1 MDYEIDKRPAELLTM
16 WYDECGKFRE
26 RGFLVKHFAQLIL
39 PFCFLF
45 AVAPLAAKDTQPQF
59 NTVVVKHFVNTNG
72 TNQSQEFINYFSDG
86 LRSGLEKN
94 KVANQAVGEGVTV
107 ADAVAA
113 NSLLIEGKFT
123 DFEKGG
129 GFKIG
134 KLSLEINIYRIS
146 DHALVKTLTTQ
157 AAFKPSPLNKDK
169 NVAEFTGN
177 QTAYLIKQ
185 ALKNISLS
193 SIAPAPPSASAVP
206 TSGTAQAGPE
216 AIASIQFSSD
226 PSGAEITVDGN
237 YAGNTPSL
245 IKLKPGTHSVKITKN
260 GYAPWVRSINTEGG
274 ESRNIAADL
283 EKTSQ

>member
-1 MDYEIDKRPAELLTM
+1 M
-16 WYDECGKFRE
+16 WYDGCGKFRE
-26 RGFLVKHFAQLIL
+26 RGFLMKRCAPIFL

-45 AVAPLAAKDTQPQF
+45 AVAPLAAKDSQSRFDTII
-59 NTVVVKHFVNTNG
+59 VKHFVNANG
-72 TNQSQEFINYFSDG
+72 TNQSQEFINYFSDS
-86 LRSGLEKN
+86 LRAGLEKS
-94 KVANQAVGEGVTV
+94 KITNQATGEGVTV

-123 DFEKGG
+123 DFDKGG

-146 DHALVKTLTTQ
+146 DHALVKTMTTQ
-157 AAFKPSPLNKDK
+157 AAFKPSPFNKDK

-193 SIAPAPPSASAVP
+193 SIAPAPPSAAP
-206 TSGTAQAGPE
+206 TPSSGIAQAGPE
-216 AIASIQFSSD
+216 AVASVQFSSD

-237 YAGNTPSL
+237 YVGSTPSL
-245 IKLKPGTHSVKITKN
+245 IKLRPGTHSVKIAKN
-260 GYAPWVRSINTEGG
+260 SYAPWVRSINTEAG